1 MGAGSGTL
9 WRRARRRWL
18 GLIGLAVTVVV
29 TLAVLFAPW
38 LAQYDPSAQS
48 LGKALEPP
56 RAGHPLGNDELGR
69 DLLSRVLYGGRV
81 SLLIGIGSVVAGL
94 AVGGLLG
101 IVAGYRGGWLDSLIM
116 RGVEVPLVFS
126 GFLMAVWVLAILGQ
140 GVMNVV
146 IALSLRSL
154 PIFARIA
161 RNTTLSLREQAYV
174 EAAVAAG
181 SGEGRILFGHILPNL
196 VSPLLVVATLRTG
209 SAILLAASLSFL
221 GLGVP
226 PHVPEWGAMVKNGM
240 AYMRMGANHLV
251 LAPGLAIMVTVLG
264 LNLLGDDL
272 RDAWD
277 PRLRD

>member
-1 MGAGSGTL
+1 VV
-9 WRRARRRWL
+9 
-18 GLIGLAVTVVV
+18 GLVV
-29 TLAVLFAPW
+29 TAAVSLAVLLAPW
-38 LAQYDPSAQS
+38 LVPYDPNAQS
-48 LGKALEPP
+48 LAKALEPP
-56 RAGHPLGNDELGR
+56 WPGHPLGNDELGR
-69 DLLSRVLYGGRV
+69 DVLSRVLHGGRV

-101 IVAGYRGGWLDSLIM
+101 IVAGYRGGWVDGLIM

-140 GVMNVV
+140 GVVNVV

-154 PIFARIA
+154 PVFARIA
-161 RNTTLSLREQAYV
+161 RNTTLSLREHAYV

-181 SGEGRILFGHILPNL
+181 SGEGRILLGHILPNL
-196 VSPLLVVATLRTG
+196 ISPLLVVATLRTG

-251 LAPGLAIMVTVLG
+251 LAPGLAIMITVLG

>member
-1 MGAGSGTL
+1 MAAGSGTR

-18 GLIGLAVTVVV
+18 GLVGLIVTAVVC
-29 TLAVLFAPW
+29 LAVLLAPW
-38 LAQYDPSAQS
+38 LAQYDPNAQS

-56 RAGHPLGNDELGR
+56 RAGHPFGNDELGR
-69 DLLSRVLYGGRV
+69 DMLSRVLYGGRV

-140 GVMNVV
+140 GVVNVV

-181 SGEGRILFGHILPNL
+181 SGEARIIFGHILPNL
-196 VSPLLVVATLRTG
+196 VSPLLVVATLRIG

>member
-1 MGAGSGTL
+1 MGARDGKAWL
-9 WRRARRRWL
+9 RVRRRWL
-18 GLIGLAVTVVV
+18 GVVGLAVTVAV
-29 TLAVLFAPW
+29 TLAVLLAPW
-38 LAQYDPSAQS
+38 LARHDPNAQS
-48 LGKALEPP
+48 LGDALEPP
-56 RAGHPLGNDELGR
+56 RAGHVFGNDELGR
-69 DLLSRVLYGGRV
+69 DVLSRVLYGGRV

-94 AVGGLLG
+94 AAGGLLG
-101 IVAGYRGGWLDSLIM
+101 IVAGYRGGWVDGLIM

-140 GVMNVV
+140 GVVNVV
-146 IALSLRSL
+146 IALGLRSL

-181 SGEGRILFGHILPNL
+181 SGEGRILLGHILPNL
-196 VSPLLVVATLRTG
+196 ISPLLVVATLRTG
-209 SAILLAASLSFL
+209 STILLAASLSFL

-226 PHVPEWGAMVKNGM
+226 PQVPEWGAMVKNGM

-251 LAPGLAIMVTVLG
+251 LAPGLAIMITVLG

>member
-1 MGAGSGTL
+1 VV
-9 WRRARRRWL
+9 
-18 GLIGLAVTVVV
+18 GLAVTVAVA
-29 TLAVLFAPW
+29 LAVLLAPW
-38 LAQYDPSAQS
+38 LARPDPNAQS
-48 LGKALEPP
+48 LGDALEPP
-56 RAGHPLGNDELGR
+56 RAGHLFGNDELGR
-69 DLLSRVLYGGRV
+69 DVLSRVLYGGRV

-94 AVGGLLG
+94 AAGGLLG
-101 IVAGYRGGWLDSLIM
+101 IVAGYRGGWVDGLIM
-116 RGVEVPLVFS
+116 RSVEVPLVFS

-140 GVMNVV
+140 GVVNVV
-146 IALSLRSL
+146 IALGLRSL

-161 RNTTLSLREQAYV
+161 RNTTVSLREQAYV

-181 SGEGRILFGHILPNL
+181 SGEGRILLGHILPNL
-196 VSPLLVVATLRTG
+196 ISPLLVVATLRTG
-209 SAILLAASLSFL
+209 STILLAASLSFL

-226 PHVPEWGAMVKNGM
+226 PQVPEWGAMVKNGM

-251 LAPGLAIMVTVLG
+251 LAPGLAIMITVLG